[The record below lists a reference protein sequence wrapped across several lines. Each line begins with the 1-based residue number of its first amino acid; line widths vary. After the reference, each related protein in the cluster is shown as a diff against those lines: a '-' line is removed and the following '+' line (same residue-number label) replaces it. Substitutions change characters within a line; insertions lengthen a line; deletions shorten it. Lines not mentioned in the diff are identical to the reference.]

1 MAVPISI
8 CLSAL
13 IGAAVAVISVA
24 KHRITVQKQTAIQF
38 VTHIESDNY
47 ISDNLRIFKKLIKE
61 NKLLSI
67 LDDDPDFDNKQAVTL
82 TLNLME
88 TLSVSVLQNVFDEN
102 VCKATVGD
110 YVVKRWDDAKVL
122 IDEIRTLEGTDEIYL
137 SFQSIAE
144 RWRDNLNLEQERYFP
159 RIWQEIK
166 RL

>member
-1 MAVPISI
+1 M
-8 CLSAL
+8 
-13 IGAAVAVISVA
+13 
-24 KHRITVQKQTAIQF
+24 
-38 VTHIESDNY
+38 ESDEY
-47 ISDNLRIFKKLIKE
+47 ISKNLGIFKKLIKE

-67 LDDDPDFDNKQAVTL
+67 LDDDPDFEEKQAVRS

-110 YVVKRWDDAKVL
+110 YVVKRWDDANEL
-122 IDEIRTLEGTDEIYL
+122 IDKIRELEGTDEIYF

-144 RWRDNLNLEQERYFP
+144 RWRGNLNLEQERYFP